1 VAAARTRLSLV
12 FAQAGDLIFARSDQE
27 ARWRA
32 WDIQVRQ
39 AGLGRRYRDRRFDTL
54 VPCLRCP
61 GAGPEAGRAA
71 CLDCSLARRLVY
83 A

>member
-1 VAAARTRLSLV
+1 VVAARTRLSLV
-12 FAQAGDLIFARSDQE
+12 FAQAGELMFAHSDQE

-61 GAGPEAGRAA
+61 GTDAEAERAA
-71 CLDCSLARRLVY
+71 CQDCSLAKRLVH

>member
-1 VAAARTRLSLV
+1 VVAARTRLSLV
-12 FAQAGDLIFARSDQE
+12 FAQAGELMFAHSDQE

-39 AGLGRRYRDRRFDTL
+39 AGLGRRYRDR
-54 VPCLRCP
+54 CP
-61 GAGPEAGRAA
+61 GTDAEAERAA
-71 CLDCSLARRLVY
+71 CQDCSLAKRLVH